1 MSEILGQ
8 TKIHLPMNQVL
19 PGSQLPAFFS
29 SSGGGG
35 SASSASSSAC
45 GPRLVG
51 PWKRASIIQEAPRVE
66 QRQPPKKTC
75 KFKTTETQNSFL
87 SKVHVSCSGKTSSYG
102 THFFWNWK
110 QTSFWWRNLFFRFCL
125 LFLFLFLPRL
135 VMVWGWVKH
144 NSELDPCLT
153 QNMAIESVL

>member
-1 MSEILGQ
+1 MSENLGQ

-29 SSGGGG
+29 SSAGGG

-75 KFKTTETQNSFL
+75 TFKTTETQNSFL

-102 THFFWNWK
+102 THFLELKTNPFLMAQPLLPLLPPLPLPLPSK
-110 QTSFWWRNLFFRFCL
+110 TGDGLGMSQT
-125 LFLFLFLPRL
+125 
-135 VMVWGWVKH
+135 
-144 NSELDPCLT
+144 
-153 QNMAIESVL
+153 